1 MTRTRWSP
9 RFAWGR
15 RPGGKFDGY
24 GRDYFLPD
32 ENGQTGEEEYL
43 SATPRREQ
51 IARWLRE
58 ERSAML
64 RATPLD
70 ALTDQIAWRIAA
82 RMGGSADDWP
92 VRPELLGEMRETYHM
107 YYEYGEVISLEE
119 MRAEAEGR
127 DPDPRAWAQEQAY
140 AEAGDAALDA
150 LMRARHLPDDI
161 PEEHRRTVAEIAFNT
176 ADELRRSVAARHG
189 DPSDAQLARHANVLG
204 ILHDP
209 NNRLQRRRD
218 ARTLRWALEDYL
230 ATTKE

>member
-70 ALTDQIAWRIAA
+70 SLTDQIAWRIAA
-82 RMGGSADDWP
+82 RTGYSADDWP
-92 VRPELLGEMRETYHM
+92 ASPALLEAMRESWHL
-107 YYEYGEVISLEE
+107 YYDYEDVIDLEE
-119 MRAEAEGR
+119 MRADAEGR
-127 DPDPRAWAQEQAY
+127 DPDPRAWAQAQAA

-150 LMRARHLPDDI
+150 LARARNLPDDI
-161 PEEHRRTVAEIAFNT
+161 PEEHRRTVASIAFDT
-176 ADELRRSVAARHG
+176 ADRLRQDVADRRR
-189 DPSDAQLARHANVLG
+189 DQSDAQLARHANVVG

-209 NNRLQRRRD
+209 SNWSQRRLNCVPP
-218 ARTLRWALEDYL
+218 ATSL
-230 ATTKE
+230 ADTKER